1 MTVIPIP
8 DYPANPYA
16 VSDRALAVSGSGE
29 VQLPGLVRVPFSLG
43 NLTISTTGAGGAA
56 NASFS
61 SALVGSNPDGSDTG
75 ISVNMPVIAIG
86 SPPFNSCRIFV
97 PFYGSTFGIRWRA
110 DAGIVNVTNIDVVVD
125 GEAAGVDCTWPPGP
139 YPTLSGFNIA
149 SNEALA
155 VTHRNLPTTG
165 MHMAEIIINGPT
177 SGATAV
183 IVLHGILVDRAAGYE
198 TLPRLGAIPSAVA
211 LTTTAVEIDTSRTNA
226 QQAARGIRKVYYIN
240 TTATSPIIV
249 DILFNSVS
257 FKRLYL
263 TATGAAGDSAEWDP
277 GDLIGP
283 MVASGAAALLKHK
296 ASAVGVNA
304 TVQYGY

>member
-29 VQLPGLVRVPFSLG
+29 VQLPELVRVPFNVG

-110 DAGIVNVTNIDVVVD
+110 DSGIVNITNIDVVVD

-183 IVLHGILVDRAAGYE
+183 IVLHGILVDRAAGYAD
-198 TLPRLGAIPSAVA
+198 LPRLSAIPSAVA

-240 TTATSPIIV
+240 TTGAAVTV
-249 DILFNSVS
+249 DIQFNTVT
-257 FKRLYL
+257 FKRIYL
-263 TATGAAGDSAEWDP
+263 AISGTVGDSAEWDP
-277 GDLIGP
+277 GMTVGP
-283 MVASGAAALLKHK
+283 MVASGGVALLKHK